1 MDIQYVNPGFQYSIQ
16 SIVEFQKE
24 DNSSF
29 WNDSLYFFYEELDK
43 EVAFQLTMEERE
55 EYITNILKVYYQEKE
70 ASIQEKIVTYQQYWN
85 QYKEQITEA
94 LTEAFQLDCSEILND
109 LTCNITLNPVC
120 PRFLEEKS
128 FDLFYLNSE
137 KGALGVT
144 LHELIHFVWFVVWNK
159 VFLDSYQEY
168 ESPTLKWL
176 VSEMV
181 VEAIM
186 SDERLSSLNPYY
198 PREHGGCIYPY
209 FFYMEIEG
217 KQILD
222 TIYELYKTN
231 SMIDFMKKSF
241 AYCQLHES
249 EIRKQITEYEG

>member
-16 SIVEFQKE
+16 SIMEFQQE
-24 DNSSF
+24 DSSSF

-55 EYITNILKVYYQEKE
+55 EYITNILKVHYQEKE

-85 QYKEQITEA
+85 QHKEQITEA
-94 LTEAFQLDCSEILND
+94 LTESFQFDCSEILND

-144 LHELIHFVWFVVWNK
+144 LHELIHYVWFVVWNK

-176 VSEMV
+176 ISEMV

-186 SDERLSSLNPYY
+186 SDLVR
-198 PREHGGCIYPY
+198 
-209 FFYMEIEG
+209 
-217 KQILD
+217 
-222 TIYELYKTN
+222 
-231 SMIDFMKKSF
+231 
-241 AYCQLHES
+241 
-249 EIRKQITEYEG
+249 

>member
-1 MDIQYVNPGFQYSIQ
+1 M
-16 SIVEFQKE
+16 EFQK
-24 DNSSF
+24 DGNSSF

-85 QYKEQITEA
+85 QHKEQITEA

-217 KQILD
+217 NK
-222 TIYELYKTN
+222 Y
-231 SMIDFMKKSF
+231 
-241 AYCQLHES
+241 
-249 EIRKQITEYEG
+249 